1 MKTKFKKISDTRV
14 EITVTLEAK
23 DLKEAEKE
31 ALLKLSKE
39 VRIEGFRKGKA
50 PADVA
55 KKFIPENDLNA
66 ETVDI
71 AIRTSVIPAFRE
83 HEKMPLVAPNVN
95 VTKYVPGEMA
105 EYTAT
110 AEIVP
115 EVKLGDYKKLKVTKE
130 KPPVSEA
137 QIKEILDNLSSSFA
151 EKKAVKRAAKLT
163 DEVVIDFVG
172 KKGGE
177 AFAGGTAKDYKLVL
191 GSKTFIPGFEEGI
204 VGHEPGDKFDLKLT
218 FPKDY
223 GVKDLAGAKVVFE
236 TLLKQVNEVKKP
248 TLDDKLAQKIA
259 PEFKTLKDLKADIKK
274 NLEMQEEHRLNEK
287 FKDDMIAE
295 LVKVSKIPA
304 PDILVEDQ
312 LRIIKDDM
320 TRNAMS
326 RGLSSLEEF
335 VEKSGET
342 MDNWEKEARK
352 VAETRVKASMAL
364 QNLALKEKI
373 TVSDEEVAAKIA
385 ELKDVYKKSP
395 EAVKSLKDPNV
406 KMDIK
411 NRMTIEK
418 TLDFLVKANSK

>member
-14 EITVTLEAK
+14 EITVTLEKA
-23 DLKEAEKE
+23 DLKEAEEK
-31 ALLKLSKE
+31 ALVKLSKE
-39 VRIEGFRKGKA
+39 VRVEGFRKGKA

-66 ETVDI
+66 EAIDI

-83 HEKMPLVAPNVN
+83 QEKMPLAAPNIV

-110 AEIVP
+110 ADIIP
-115 EVKLGDYKKLKVTKE
+115 EVKLGDYKKLGVKKE
-130 KPPVSEA
+130 KANIKET
-137 QIKEILDNLSSSFA
+137 QIKEILDNLANSFA

-172 KKGGE
+172 KKDGE
-177 AFAGGTAKDYKLVL
+177 AFKGGTAKDYKLVL
-191 GSKTFIPGFEEGI
+191 GSKTFIPGFEDGI

-223 GVKDLAGAKVVFE
+223 GVKDLAGKKVVFE
-236 TLLKQVNEVKKP
+236 TLLKQINEVKKP
-248 TLDDKLAQKIA
+248 EFDDKFAQKVS

-274 NLEMQEEHRLNEK
+274 NLEMQDEHRLNEK
-287 FKDDMIAE
+287 FKDDLIAKLIE
-295 LVKVSKIPA
+295 ISKIPA
-304 PDILVEDQ
+304 PDILIEDQ
-312 LRIIKDDM
+312 MKIIRDDM

-326 RGLSSLEEF
+326 RGVPSLEEF
-335 VEKSGET
+335 VKMSGET
-342 MDNWEKEARK
+342 MENWEKEAKK

-364 QNLALKEKI
+364 QNLSLKEKI
-373 TVSDEEVAAKIA
+373 TVSDDEVAAKIA
-385 ELKDVYKKSP
+385 ELKEVYKKSP
-395 EAVKSLKDPNV
+395 EAIKSLKDPNV

-411 NRMTIEK
+411 NRMIIEK
-418 TLDFLVKANSK
+418 TLDYLVKVNS